1 LNSFQKQVDRLTSS
15 WSDARP
21 ESLMMLLTEEL
32 GELARALRKLGV
44 KRWGHE
50 DEAIGSKEDVAEELG
65 DLLFLIARV
74 ALITGVDL
82 DDAAFAA
89 IGKIERRLAA
99 SE

>member
-1 LNSFQKQVDRLTSS
+1 
-15 WSDARP
+15 
-21 ESLMMLLTEEL
+21 MMLLTEEL